1 MIHPTA
7 IVDPAAEIDS
17 SVEIGPYTV
26 IAGDVQIYAGTI
38 ISSHVTIDQYT
49 TLGPN
54 CKIFQHAAIGSV
66 PQSLKFKGEKT
77 VVKIGRGTT
86 VREFVTIH
94 RGTEFGG
101 GITDIGEENF
111 LMAYTHIAHDCFT
124 GRSVIFANAA
134 TLGGHIRVGDYA
146 TVGAFVAVHQFV
158 RIGDY
163 AFVGGMTA
171 VAKDIPPYVLASGT
185 PRARLYGLNA
195 VGLKRHHFSTETMLA
210 LKKTYR
216 IIFRL
221 GLTLNEGIERVTAG
235 VDQTPEVVNFIEFI
249 KSSQRGIT
257 R

>member
-7 IVDPAAEIDS
+7 VVDPTTEIDS

-26 IAGDVQIYAGTI
+26 IAGDVQIGAGTI
-38 ISSHVTIDQYT
+38 IGSHVTMDQYT
-49 TLGPN
+49 TIGPD
-54 CKIFQHAAIGSV
+54 CKIFQHAAIGAV

-101 GITDIGEENF
+101 GITEIGEENF

-124 GRSVIFANAA
+124 GRSVMFANAA

-171 VAKDIPPYVLASGT
+171 VTKDIPPYLLASGA

-195 VGLKRHHFSTETMLA
+195 VGLKRHRFSTETILA

-216 IIFRL
+216 ILFRL

-235 VDQTPEVVNFIEFI
+235 VDQIPEVVNFIEFI
-249 KSSQRGIT
+249 KSSERGIT